1 MSIIIPGGADAW
13 GFASTILRH
22 FPDSM
27 APREVIDRSQT
38 LRVLAFPFGWTA
50 ELCATHDLRSAGTY
64 ILAGDGEVYI
74 GETGDLASRLLA
86 HAQDPDKAFATEVF
100 VVSAFNDKLFDKD
113 TAQHF
118 ELRLVQDA
126 QAAGLVRLRNQNTPP
141 QPRRTAERLVTLNRM
156 VHDAQRLLFDAGCRV
171 FHSPDS
177 AAIRARRKVE
187 LRLGSFDD
195 LEMMRV
201 EFARIPAGA
210 EEFELQYTNVW
221 ARGYQYEDVFV
232 VLAGSEMRSG
242 LNASTNRICL
252 PRRERLIASGTVV
265 KVAAAAD
272 DLYRFTVSVGFRSAA
287 VAAKIVCGAH
297 VSAEHWKPLARPV
310 GSSPEGPATTAS
322 SSPEVLS

>member
-1 MSIIIPGGADAW
+1 MSIIIHGGADAW
-13 GFASTILRH
+13 GFASTVLRH
-22 FPDSM
+22 FPDILG
-27 APREVIDRSQT
+27 PREVIDRGQT

-50 ELCATHDLRSAGTY
+50 EICATHNLRTAGTY
-64 ILAGDGEVYI
+64 ILVGDGEAYI

-86 HAQDPDKAFATEVF
+86 HAQDPDNAFATEVF

-126 QAAGLVRLRNQNTPP
+126 QAAGLVRLRNENTPP

-156 VHDAQRLLFDAGCRV
+156 VNDAQRLLFDAGCRV
-171 FHSPDS
+171 FHSTDS

-187 LRLGSFDD
+187 LPLGDFDD
-195 LEMMRV
+195 LEMTQV
-201 EFARIPAGA
+201 ELARIPAGA

-221 ARGYQYEDVFV
+221 ARGYQHENIFV
-232 VLAGSEMRSG
+232 VLAGSEMRAE
-242 LNASTNRICL
+242 LNPSTNKICL
-252 PRRERLIASGTVV
+252 PRREKLIASGTVV
-265 KVAAAAD
+265 KVATVE
-272 DLYRFTVSVGFRSAA
+272 DLYRFTVSVGFRSAS

-310 GSSPEGPATTAS
+310 SPPLESTEITAASSPEAQP
-322 SSPEVLS
+322 